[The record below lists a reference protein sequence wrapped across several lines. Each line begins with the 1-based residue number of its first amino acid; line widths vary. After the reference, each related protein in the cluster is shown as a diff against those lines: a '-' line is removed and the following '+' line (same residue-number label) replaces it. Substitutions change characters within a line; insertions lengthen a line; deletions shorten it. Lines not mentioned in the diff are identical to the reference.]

1 MALPIRF
8 LLDFQT
14 ANQDNN
20 GMKVK
25 RNKLEKWFILIM
37 MTVFL
42 IHGTLGLSAS
52 VYAAQ
57 ETEDGLA
64 SIMQDSLEQAAEIGN
79 VVLFEDRDRPSSVQL
94 IRYPFLDT
102 KTVTYDWNFPY
113 TDDFFRRP
121 SNKFSIT
128 LAQASLGLALS
139 AFRSTANVTEPQY
152 ESYLRGAGF
161 TDLYAFGYDQPTTE
175 SSLSGVIVSK

>member
-64 SIMQDSLEQAAEIGN
+64 SIMQDSLEQAADIGN
-79 VVLFEDRDRPSSVQL
+79 VVLFETETGHHLCSS
-94 IRYPFLDT
+94 
-102 KTVTYDWNFPY
+102 
-113 TDDFFRRP
+113 
-121 SNKFSIT
+121 
-128 LAQASLGLALS
+128 
-139 AFRSTANVTEPQY
+139 
-152 ESYLRGAGF
+152 
-161 TDLYAFGYDQPTTE
+161 
-175 SSLSGVIVSK
+175 